1 MENPLRSEAQMFRL
15 VVMFGA
21 AALVVIAAALII
33 DPLAGLDRAR
43 PRAGIR
49 DRADPARGARTGRR

>member
-15 VVMFGA
+15 VVIFGA

-33 DPLAGLDRAR
+33 DPLAGLIVLGLELGF
-43 PRAGIR
+43 GIGLIL
-49 DRADPARGARTGRR
+49 RGARDGRR

>member
-15 VVMFGA
+15 VVIFGV

-33 DPLAGLDRAR
+33 DPLAGLIVLGLELGF
-43 PRAGIR
+43 GIGLILR
-49 DRADPARGARTGRR
+49 SSRG

>member
-15 VVMFGA
+15 VVIFGA

-33 DPLAGLDRAR
+33 DPLAGLIVLGLELGF
-43 PRAGIR
+43 GIGLFV
-49 DRADPARGARTGRR
+49 RGARG

>member
-15 VVMFGA
+15 VVIFGA

-33 DPLAGLDRAR
+33 DPLAGLIVLGLELGFAI
-43 PRAGIR
+43 GLIL
-49 DRADPARGARTGRR
+49 RGARG

>member
-33 DPLAGLDRAR
+33 DPLAGLIVLGVELGF
-43 PRAGIR
+43 GIGLIL
-49 DRADPARGARTGRR
+49 RGARG

>member
-15 VVMFGA
+15 VVVFGV

-33 DPLAGLDRAR
+33 NPLAGLIVLGLELGF
-43 PRAGIR
+43 GIGLILR
-49 DRADPARGARTGRR
+49 GWRGARG